1 MQISR
6 GISAFLAVN
15 IILLA
20 NAAAMVAQ
28 GTEMTYESLLKR
40 LDTLG
45 VDSASHRK
53 VEGLFFEDGLYSISL
68 DSGSIVMLEP
78 VDGRRIAAIFRGTC
92 NVSFTPNH
100 PTEQVN
106 LSRFTGATA
115 YSKSCTSAVF
125 VFGDQRLVSLIEE
138 FPTSPIGNLVLTKH
152 LSTVR
157 RMMVYD
163 EPKQISPALARLILN
178 RDTLPFMRINA
189 YDVSITV
196 GEIDCYVS
204 RNPYEMEPF
213 KLTIKDTKN
222 GPKELTSVNLCP
234 DDSRTVEV
242 DADGS
247 TSLDDV
253 STQRHIATC
262 MIDRSL
268 DLRVVDNIEM
278 TARRDGLRWL
288 EMEVT
293 SIVKVDS
300 VFIDGEKTVFFRAK
314 DESSFFVQFPKPL
327 PKGQAFTMRV
337 AYHGDLIERVGD
349 YTILRTSL
357 DWIPSHSYG
366 HKALYDMTFSY
377 PASMVLLSL
386 GKKVSTST
394 ADRTTTSRWVTEL
407 PNTNNSFHI
416 GLFKEKPL
424 TTPDG
429 VPKCTLYHVPTSYD
443 FVDEIGTDIEQS
455 LTFYTKL
462 FGPPPITMLHA
473 TELPGTHGEAFPGL
487 LHLSSMAFVS
497 TADFFQEQFIAHEV
511 AHQWWG
517 ISVKPL
523 TYRDRWLSEG
533 FSEYSCLMYSQ
544 LAAREGEK
552 FFRLLDEYRKGIMS
566 FGKKDIGKNL
576 APPSIALGHRV
587 SNGAGLE
594 FGAYNDFIYYK
605 GAWVIH
611 MLRNMMIDLKS
622 MKEDA
627 YMTVMREFYNRFKN
641 KHASTED
648 FRTTVEQLTG
658 ADMKWFFDQW
668 VYGNELPTYRV
679 AWKKEL
685 TLEGQWK
692 VTMRIRQQGVSESFR
707 MPIPVKIVDEDG
719 KAVRLRINVTSAT
732 NEVELPPFQFEP
744 EDVVFNDLSS
754 VLCDVKT
761 ESY

>member
-1 MQISR
+1 MRISTTVW
-6 GISAFLAVN
+6 L
-15 IILLA
+15 LLA
-20 NAAAMVAQ
+20 LPSILRAVMLTPSPQ
-28 GTEMTYESLLKR
+28 GTDLTYESLMKR

-45 VDSASHRK
+45 IDSASHRK

-100 PTEQVN
+100 PTELVN
-106 LSRFTGATA
+106 LRRFTGATA
-115 YSKSCTSAVF
+115 YAKQCTSAVF

-138 FPTSPIGNLVLTKH
+138 FPTSPIGNLVLNKH
-152 LSTVR
+152 LNAVKDL
-157 RMMVYD
+157 MLYKD
-163 EPKQISPALARLILN
+163 PQLINPAVARFLLN
-178 RDTLPFMRINA
+178 RDTVPYMRINA
-189 YDVSITV
+189 YDLSLV
-196 GEIDCYVS
+196 GGDIDCYITN
-204 RNPYEMEPF
+204 NPYEMEPF
-213 KLTIKDTKN
+213 KLTIKDSKN
-222 GPKELTSVNLCP
+222 GPKELTSVNMCP
-234 DDSRTVEV
+234 DDSRAVEV
-242 DADGS
+242 DSDGS
-247 TSLDDV
+247 NSLDDV
-253 STQRHIATC
+253 STQRHTATC
-262 MIDRSL
+262 NIDRSL
-268 DLRVVDNIEM
+268 DIHVVDDIEM
-278 TARRDGLRWL
+278 TTRKDGLRWL

-300 VFIDGEKTVFFRAK
+300 VFIDGQKTMFFRAK
-314 DESSFFVQFPKPL
+314 NESSFFVKFPKPM
-327 PKGQAFTMRV
+327 PKGQVFTMRV
-337 AYHGDLIERVGD
+337 AYHGDLIERVED

-357 DWIPSHSYG
+357 DWIPSHSYF

-377 PASMVLLSL
+377 PASMTLLSL

-394 ADRTTTSRWVTEL
+394 ADRVTTSRWVTEL

-424 TTPDG
+424 STPDG
-429 VPKCTLYHVPTSYD
+429 VPKCTLYHVPESYD

-462 FGPPPITMLHA
+462 FGPPPINMLNA

-487 LHLSSMAFVS
+487 LHLSSLAFVS

-544 LAAREGEK
+544 LAAREGDK

-587 SNGAGLE
+587 TSGAGLE

-611 MLRNMMIDLKS
+611 MLRNMMIDLNS

-648 FRTTVEQLTG
+648 FKSTIEQLTG
-658 ADMKWFFDQW
+658 ADLKWFFDQW

-707 MPIPVKIVDEDG
+707 MPVPVKVVDEDG
-719 KAVRLRINVTSAT
+719 KAMRLRINVTSTT
-732 NEVELPPFQFEP
+732 NEVELPPLQFEP
-744 EDVVFNDLSS
+744 DDVIFNDLSS